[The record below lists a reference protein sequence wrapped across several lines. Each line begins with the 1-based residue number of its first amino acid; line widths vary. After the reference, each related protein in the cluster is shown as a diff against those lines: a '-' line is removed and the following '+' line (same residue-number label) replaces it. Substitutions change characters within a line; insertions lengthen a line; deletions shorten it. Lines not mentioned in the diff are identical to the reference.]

1 MICIIQNTGILLL
14 VAKNKLVL
22 SVFVLFQTYIAEG
35 TTTCIRTT
43 TCFLDTMHI
52 VSLDN
57 NGSGINHIYI
67 IYDNLYITN
76 IKYIKCKVQDK
87 VSAFL
92 QQLGQ
97 LDLYNK
103 LHES

>member
-1 MICIIQNTGILLL
+1 MNFYSVNT
-14 VAKNKLVL
+14 
-22 SVFVLFQTYIAEG
+22 S
-35 TTTCIRTT
+35 IRTT
-43 TCFLDTMHI
+43 TCFLGTMHI

-57 NGSGINHIYI
+57 NGSGISHIYI
-67 IYDNLYITN
+67 IYDNFCITN

-103 LHES
+103 PSHPVGGHFTHMLTTLV

>member
-1 MICIIQNTGILLL
+1 
-14 VAKNKLVL
+14 
-22 SVFVLFQTYIAEG
+22 VFL
-35 TTTCIRTT
+35 CIRTT

-87 VSAFL
+87 DSAFL
-92 QQLGQ
+92 QQLTNTWVVDTPNIQ
-97 LDLYNK
+97 I
-103 LHES
+103 HES